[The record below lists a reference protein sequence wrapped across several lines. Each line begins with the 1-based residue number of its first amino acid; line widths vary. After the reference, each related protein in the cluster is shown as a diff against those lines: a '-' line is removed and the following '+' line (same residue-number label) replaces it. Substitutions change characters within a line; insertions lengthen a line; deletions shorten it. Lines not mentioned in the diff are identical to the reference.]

1 METVALLL
9 VIAAITVAFV
19 WLHRE
24 LADDDRSA
32 EEAAEQ
38 PSQPP
43 QPTTIRNEVLAEE
56 TATAKPVPRYVLPA
70 AAGTDDLP
78 PVALPAAAATL
89 AKSPTETEAE
99 ATDAPPLTPPEGPP
113 SAALMRG
120 MAVTLITGGLAL
132 LVMAQITSRAL
143 PPDTRISV
151 FLLTLLGGLAFL
163 LGGRTAV
170 SGDLPTW
177 LARPLGRAAAFL
189 RVTPAQ
195 ITLLALALAFAWLA
209 RLAAGNGLLAFQP
222 VISMLAWVIA
232 IAFAVAGSV
241 APSTRSATAPRA
253 FDRKDVFIMSILF
266 IGALLLRAVAT
277 AQFPNTFSGDEGSAA
292 LFASEILDGLVTN
305 AFTTGWFSFPSLY
318 FTIQS
323 AAIGLGGQTVEAV
336 RITSAIGGALSVVAL
351 YALARV
357 MFDRTTAI
365 LAAAYLMA
373 AHYHIHMSRIALNN
387 VWDGLFGTLAIF
399 GLWWGWQSGRRGAFI
414 LCGLALGLGQYFYVA
429 IRVLPLL
436 FLIWAAVAFWRQRAQ
451 FRERLPGLVVAAY
464 IALIVFLPL
473 GLYFAG
479 APDEFQAPLNRVT
492 IFGDWLERELANTD
506 RTTADIVLD
515 QAVAGVMGF
524 THEPLRLLYNP
535 GSPLLLA
542 GAATLFLLG
551 VLLSLFTFDLRTL
564 LLLLPLASA
573 IVANAISQD
582 SPASQRYVMAM
593 PLVAIFI
600 ALPLAQLVE
609 WLGGLWPRYRPAVL
623 AAVVGVMA
631 LVMAIDL
638 NYYFNDIYDTYV
650 LGGENTLVATEIG
663 TYLQAQ
669 DPPDQ
674 DVYFFGFPRMGY
686 RSLSTIPYLAPQ
698 MDGEDIVDPLDGLPD
713 WQIEGPSLFIFLPE
727 RLGELET
734 VRFAFPDGRYEEFLG
749 DDGRLLFA
757 VYSR

>member
-1 METVALLL
+1 METAALLL
-9 VIAAITVAFV
+9 LIAAIIVAFV

-24 LADDDRSA
+24 LADDDRSTG
-32 EEAAEQ
+32 EAAEQ
-38 PSQPP
+38 PTELP
-43 QPTTIRNEVLAEE
+43 QSTTIRNEAAAEPSAAE
-56 TATAKPVPRYVLPA
+56 SPARYVLPA

-78 PVALPAAAATL
+78 PVILPAAAATP
-89 AKSPTETEAE
+89 AESPTEAE
-99 ATDAPPLTPPEGPP
+99 ADPTDTPTLTAPDGPP
-113 SAALMRG
+113 SAEQMRG
-120 MAVTLITGGLAL
+120 MAVTLIIGGLAL

-143 PPDTRISV
+143 PPDTRTSI

-163 LGGRTAV
+163 VGGRMAIA
-170 SGDLPTW
+170 GELPAW
-177 LARPLGRAAAFL
+177 LARPLWQVAAFL

-222 VISMLAWVIA
+222 VVSVLAWVIA

-241 APSTRSATAPRA
+241 APSTRSTAARG
-253 FDRKDVFIMSILF
+253 FDRKDVLIMSTLF
-266 IGALLLRAVAT
+266 VGALLLRAVAT

-292 LFASEILDGLVTN
+292 LFAREMLDGLVTN
-305 AFTTGWFSFPSLY
+305 PFTTGWFSFPSLY
-318 FTIQS
+318 FAVQS
-323 AAIGLGGQTVEAV
+323 VAIGLGGQTVEAV
-336 RITSAIGGALSVVAL
+336 RISSAIGGALSVVAL

-357 MFDRTTAI
+357 MFDRTTAV

-464 IALIVFLPL
+464 VALIVFLPL

-492 IFGDWLERELANTD
+492 IFGDWLEREIANTD

-573 IVANAISQD
+573 VVANAISQD

-631 LVMAIDL
+631 LVMVIDL

-663 TYLQAQ
+663 SYLQAQ

-686 RSLSTIPYLAPQ
+686 SSLSTIPYLAPQ
-698 MDGEDIVDPLDGLPD
+698 MNGEDIFDPLDGLPD
-713 WQIEGPSLFIFLPE
+713 WQIDGPSLFIFLPE

-734 VRFAFPDGRYEEFLG
+734 VRFAFPDGRYEEFFG

-757 VYSR
+757 VYGR